1 MSIAFR
7 IRPRPSDP
15 RGSASVLDPWRNVD
29 WMMLSATAVL
39 AVIGVFNI
47 YATTSPR
54 LVLRAADPFYYTQR
68 QALFI
73 IAAILA
79 LFAVMFFGHDWLRS
93 KAMWLYSITTF
104 SLVILLLW
112 GRVSGETKL
121 SFDLIVIAVQPA
133 EIMKPVLVLVLSAWF
148 ADAGL
153 RKLPYDEFVRAILI
167 AGLPFVLIALQ
178 PDLGSAMTIGAG
190 VFGVL
195 LIAGTQQRHFVG
207 VTLLAVAS
215 FIASIW
221 SGVVRDYQL
230 ERFTALWNQNN
241 TTNESLQNLVLQV
254 RYAKRAV
261 AAGGYFG
268 KGYLQG
274 ELTNGRFIPVQST
287 DFPFS
292 AIGEQFGLVGAILV
306 VALFGFVLLRVW
318 IIGRNANT
326 PFGRYLSAGVFATL
340 TWQVFQNIGMSMGVT
355 PVSGLPLPFISYGG
369 SHLVSSAIL
378 VGLVQSVHMRRLR

>member
-1 MSIAFR
+1 
-7 IRPRPSDP
+7 
-15 RGSASVLDPWRNVD
+15 VLDPWRNVD
-29 WMMLSATAVL
+29 WMMITATAML
-39 AVIGVFNI
+39 TVIGIFNI
-47 YATTSPR
+47 YSTTSPR
-54 LVLRAADPFYYTQR
+54 LVLRAADPFYFTQR
-68 QALFI
+68 QALFVI
-73 IAAILA
+73 VAAISM
-79 LFAVMFFGHDWLRS
+79 FAVMFFGHDWLRS
-93 KAMWLYSITTF
+93 KALWLYSITTF

-112 GRVSGETKL
+112 GRASGETKL
-121 SFDLIVIAVQPA
+121 SFDLGPIAVQPA
-133 EIMKPVLVLVLSAWF
+133 EVMKPVLVLVLAAWF

-153 RKLPYDEFVRAILI
+153 RTLPYDEFVRALLI
-167 AGLPFVLIALQ
+167 AGLPFLLIALQ
-178 PDLGSAMTIGAG
+178 PDLGSAMTIAAG
-190 VFGVL
+190 VFGVM
-195 LIAGTQQRHFVG
+195 LIAGTQQKHFVAIT
-207 VTLLAVAS
+207 VLAVGS

-292 AIGEQFGLVGAILV
+292 AIGEQFGLVGAIV
-306 VALFGFVLLRVW
+306 VVSLFAFILLRVW

-326 PFGRYLSAGVFATL
+326 PFGRFLAAGVFATL
-340 TWQVFQNIGMSMGVT
+340 AWQVFQNIGMTIGIT
-355 PVSGLPLPFISYGG
+355 PVSGLPLPFVSYGG
-369 SHLVSSAIL
+369 SHLVAWAIMI
-378 VGLVQSVHMRRLR
+378 GLVQSVEMRRSA